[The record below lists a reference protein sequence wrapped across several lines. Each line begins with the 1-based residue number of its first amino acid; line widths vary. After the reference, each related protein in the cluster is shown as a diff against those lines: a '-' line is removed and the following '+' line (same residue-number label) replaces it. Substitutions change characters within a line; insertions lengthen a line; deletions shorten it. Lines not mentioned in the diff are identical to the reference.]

1 MENIENTLS
10 LGRLTPAVSKVSNNN
25 GSGSQSTL
33 TPTSSPSHNYPK
45 NINALESPARNS
57 LFNRLSKLYRI
68 NSRPND
74 KTVGQFVFG
83 RFKNTHFKEKVEAG
97 IKRLIDSLESSNWHH
112 IEATDFNPD
121 NVYIHLLSEN
131 YKQFIISF
139 HFTGIRSF
147 KEKHSKPVLRVSRW
161 EGSEVKETKPER
173 KYRKYIEEPA
183 ILWPRGPSG
192 AFHIKYL
199 YMKDHPEYIRLVP
212 KESDVLDF
220 YFATSGTSTYAQ
232 FLQKI
237 QGDEDLETIKTDL
250 NELLKKIN
258 AAQIPTVFVD
268 DFHPEPILRPLAQLP
283 APESFTGLDN
293 QGLGRSFGGP
303 AGGMGGSSSAFSRG
317 SEGFRKRKT
326 RKSSSRARARARAR
340 KSRARA

>member
-1 MENIENTLS
+1 MDNNENTLS
-10 LGRLTPAVSKVSNNN
+10 VGRLTPAVSTVSNNN

-57 LFNRLSKLYRI
+57 LYNGLSKLYRI

-97 IKRLIDSLESSNWHH
+97 IKRLINSLESSNWHH
-112 IEATDFNPD
+112 IEPTDFNAD
-121 NVYIHLLSEN
+121 NVYIHLLSEHYN
-131 YKQFIISF
+131 QFIISF

-199 YMKDHPEYIRLVP
+199 YMKDHPQYIRLVP

-220 YFATSGTSTYAQ
+220 YFATSGTSTYEQ
-232 FLQKI
+232 FLHKI
-237 QGDEDLETIKTDL
+237 QGHEDLETVKTDL

-268 DFHPEPILRPLAQLP
+268 DFHPEPILRPVAQLP
-283 APESFTGLDN
+283 SPESFTGLDN
-293 QGLGRSFGGP
+293 KGLGGGSA
-303 AGGMGGSSSAFSRG
+303 AGGMGGSSSAFSHSSGGLR
-317 SEGFRKRKT
+317 RRKT
-326 RKSSSRARARARAR
+326 RKSKSTKR
-340 KSRARA
+340 KTRLRT